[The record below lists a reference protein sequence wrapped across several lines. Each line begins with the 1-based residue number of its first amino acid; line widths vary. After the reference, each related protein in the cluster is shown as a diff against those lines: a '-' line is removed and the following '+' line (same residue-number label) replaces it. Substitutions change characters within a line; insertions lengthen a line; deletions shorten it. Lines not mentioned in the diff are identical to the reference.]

1 MNKTVHSSAALL
13 PPGIPISA
21 QRIAL
26 PVTSLPKSVRCLTC
40 TALNCWVRRKTLQRL
55 HRELLNF
62 GNDRNESH
70 RGGHLQPR
78 LSSAQR
84 QFVSVRCR
92 CPLPVR
98 QRPAGRA
105 SVFSATR
112 EPKHGVFPQSGGETA
127 LSGGRRLLRRHGAG
141 SIRF

>member
-70 RGGHLQPR
+70 RGRHLKPGLSRAQAMLNLFDDEGRIQFDKDR
-78 LSSAQR
+78 LAAR
-84 QFVSVRCR
+84 QYFLQHVN
-92 CPLPVR
+92 
-98 QRPAGRA
+98 QNT
-105 SVFSATR
+105 VFFHNLA
-112 EPKHGVFPQSGGETA
+112 EK
-127 LSGGRRLLRRHGAG
+127 LRYLVEEGYYDAAV
-141 SIRF
+141 